1 MKVPP
6 RCLFREAKLTDG
18 KLPSTEHAIR
28 RLRRLCRILRHLQVD
43 AEKCVVTH
51 HVDGSLAP
59 DFTDTGQPRPFKVE
73 GDRLEIGDC
82 KTWRHVLERV
92 R

>member
-1 MKVPP
+1 MPFAAYVAYVAYFGIY
-6 RCLFREAKLTDG
+6 R
-18 KLPSTEHAIR
+18 
-28 RLRRLCRILRHLQVD
+28 VD

-73 GDRLEIGDC
+73 GDRLEIGD
-82 KTWRHVLERV
+82 
-92 R
+92 